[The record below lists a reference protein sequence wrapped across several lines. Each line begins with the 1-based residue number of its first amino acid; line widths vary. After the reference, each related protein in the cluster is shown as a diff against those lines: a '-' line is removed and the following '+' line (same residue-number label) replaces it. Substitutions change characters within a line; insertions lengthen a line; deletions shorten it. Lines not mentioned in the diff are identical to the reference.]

1 MAAQAFTESLFAEG
15 EENTVEEVK
24 KSGAPPADKTSGAST
39 KQHIDDIEK
48 WLMENLTSIIPSDMQ
63 SMYINKNNILFAFK
77 NDSSDEQV
85 VAQYK
90 DWVSELTKGGRRSVL
105 SSFDVSAPFNKIAN
119 HRLEEAR
126 KRVALDYKTD
136 PSFIRVIDVKTGK
149 YILSNLLKAA
159 AEQRS
164 GLLNYVEYIR
174 RNIDLVPLPEELN
187 RYALSQKLAYEGARK
202 HLWFLLGLAEELKL
216 VQKSKS
222 FTFKVAPVKNGND
235 NNPYLLDKYVTA
247 KWLNIR
253 PKGLIGSPEGGV
265 NTTAEESKILSS
277 MCQEDMSNSSIML
290 DESGSFVF
298 PGDSSQALSSFKMMD
313 MMQDSALSHTQLMNA
328 FSMNESI
335 GPFGDFNADAS
346 MSNLF
351 NFDESL
357 AGSRRIDSFKGSIS
371 GNSWKALEQSK
382 VKKTRVA
389 DTKKVDTVQKFLEK
403 IGNKRTSNELKNA
416 LNTVT
421 VLEAACKLFGTGPK
435 WSNPDKNEFD
445 AGNKRN
451 ALVYIMPPRGINQNS
466 IAYNYLLQYKSIH
479 QKLNGGVRQQ
489 HAVSYGIITLGQ
501 SAPGEPVS
509 SFQVNCAP
517 WLSEK
522 YSEKWKRLASFIGK
536 SPWMNISHQPI
547 QIATSSNADEP
558 KKESYI
564 EEVKD
569 GDTPIVSAQQEEP
582 VVSDRQGSPEPEKP
596 PEGDNRGEL
605 YAPASETQK
614 QPTLNTDVSHPD
626 KQMPE
631 QTVTMAG
638 GDNEKM
644 LVESTSVEKAT
655 EEQHSSAEKACETT
669 VNESQDEIHT
679 SGGDFA
685 TEGDAIEPKREPVVL
700 TPKDMEDNQ
709 MTAQKPDNRNN
720 EPLAPHDMTIGGKQM
735 KLTELFRYV
744 YTKMKKVKPLPEFS
758 PELIGRSKH
767 RLNRM
772 ADEDLTSDLNI
783 TGKRKRI
790 LDEELLPDAISLNY
804 AQINKTASPD
814 DSPNNTEEGPAESP
828 NIQRDTNDVSDVQ
841 KARKKERIRKMREFV
856 KNMFEV
862 EAEESE
868 DENLSDPEDI
878 RKKLQLLKERLQ
890 HSSGE
895 SESDYESGSDVAE
908 EMKDFIAEVE
918 TFNAED
924 EELAKQRFYADI
936 KQQEENELAKLM
948 PLKERSERELTRR
961 EERMK
966 LLMQLKKAKH
976 LHDIQ
981 DLHPSDFESSDE
993 EDGEK
998 STHGKPKRRITK
1010 AELEQLLKFKTGVG
1024 DVSAKLSETD
1034 ELRVFIESKLQGSN
1048 KRADEPPTVRNQIER
1063 VTNSRRDTMDNLL
1076 SSRASANI
1084 FGENLEKPVVK
1095 TSPFGAPST
1104 VNRNIAAD
1112 PLGCSSKQQSTIV
1125 MKSFRLNQSMM
1136 KPLNSTNIRNV
1147 GGFTGFH
1154 KPEVPPNDAQ
1164 SQNIAQKGSKTNTSN
1179 KF

>member
-1 MAAQAFTESLFAEG
+1 MAEQASTGNLFAEG
-15 EENTVEEVK
+15 EENTVDEIK
-24 KSGAPPADKTSGAST
+24 KPGASAADKTSGVSP

-48 WLMENLTSIIPSDMQ
+48 WLQENLKSIIPPDMQ

-77 NDSSDEQV
+77 SESSEQQIA
-85 VAQYK
+85 AQCK
-90 DWVSELTKGGRRSVL
+90 EWISQLTKGGRRSVL

-159 AEQRS
+159 AEQRA
-164 GLLNYVEYIR
+164 GLLNYVEYVR
-174 RNIDLVPLPEELN
+174 RNIDLLPLPEELN
-187 RYALSQKLAYEGARK
+187 RYALTQKLAYEGARK

-235 NNPYLLDKYVTA
+235 HNPFLLDKHVTA

-253 PKGLIGSPEGGV
+253 PKVLIGSPAPGADR
-265 NTTAEESKILSS
+265 TAEESKMLNS
-277 MCQEDMSNSSIML
+277 MYQEDFASGSIMRE
-290 DESGSFVF
+290 DSSSFAV

-313 MMQDSALSHTQLMNA
+313 MMQDSALSNTQLMST
-328 FSMNESI
+328 FGINESV
-335 GPFGDFNADAS
+335 GPFGDFNADVS

-357 AGSRRIDSFKGSIS
+357 LGSRRMDSFKGSIS
-371 GNSWKALEQSK
+371 GSSWKALEQSK
-382 VKKTRVA
+382 IKKTKVA
-389 DTKKVDTVQKFLEK
+389 NTQKVDTVQKFLEK

-416 LNTVT
+416 INTVT

-451 ALVYIMPPRGINQNS
+451 ALVYVMPPRGINQNS

-489 HAVSYGIITLGQ
+489 HAVSYGLITLGQ

-509 SFQVNCAP
+509 SFQVNSAP
-517 WLSEK
+517 WSSEK
-522 YSEKWKRLASFIGK
+522 YGDKWKKLASCVGK
-536 SPWMNISHQPI
+536 SPWMNTAYQPI
-547 QIATSSNADEP
+547 QNTDTTNADEP
-558 KKESYI
+558 VKQGCV
-564 EEVKD
+564 EEVK
-569 GDTPIVSAQQEEP
+569 GGENPIISEQHEAPLFSEHQDPSEPGILPEENNG
-582 VVSDRQGSPEPEKP
+582 REH
-596 PEGDNRGEL
+596 
-605 YAPASETQK
+605 ETQTNEK
-614 QPTLNTDVSHPD
+614 DNPATVIVDVSHSPVQESEETVATAVCDEND
-626 KQMPE
+626 KM
-631 QTVTMAG
+631 M
-638 GDNEKM
+638 
-644 LVESTSVEKAT
+644 VEGTSVEMAT
-655 EEQHSSAEKACETT
+655 EEQHPSVENTTKAP
-669 VNESQDEIHT
+669 VDDSRDKVHA
-679 SGGDFA
+679 GGDFE
-685 TEGDAIEPKREPVVL
+685 TEVETGELKQQPVAS
-700 TPKDMEDNQ
+700 TEKDTEDNRI
-709 MTAQKPDNRNN
+709 TSQKAEARNV
-720 EPLAPHDMTIGGKQM
+720 EPLRPHDMSFPGRQM

-744 YTKMKKVKPLPEFS
+744 YTKMKKVKPLPEVS
-758 PELIGRSKH
+758 PELIGRAKH

-772 ADEDLTSDLNI
+772 EEDQTRDLNI

-790 LDEELLPDAISLNY
+790 LDEDLLPDAITLNY
-804 AQINKTASPD
+804 AQINKSVTAD
-814 DSPNNTEEGPAESP
+814 ESPNNAEEAPGETP
-828 NIQRDTNDVSDVQ
+828 NVQRDSNVVTDVH
-841 KARKKERIRKMREFV
+841 KTHKKERIRKMREFV

-895 SESDYESGSDVAE
+895 SESDYESDSDVAE

-936 KQQEENELAKLM
+936 KQQEENELSKLM

-998 STHGKPKRRITK
+998 SAHGKPKRRISK
-1010 AELEQLLKFKTGVG
+1010 AELEQLLRFKTGG
-1024 DVSAKLSETD
+1024 SDISAKISETD

-1048 KRADEPPTVRNQIER
+1048 KHTDEAPTVRNQIER
-1063 VTNSRRDTMDNLL
+1063 VTNSRRDTIDNLL

-1084 FGENLEKPVVK
+1084 FGENEEKSAAK
-1095 TSPFGAPST
+1095 TSPFGVPST
-1104 VNRNIAAD
+1104 INRNLAAD

-1154 KPEVPPNDAQ
+1154 KPELPPNGVQ
-1164 SQNIAQKGSKTNTSN
+1164 SQNLAQKGSKANTFN